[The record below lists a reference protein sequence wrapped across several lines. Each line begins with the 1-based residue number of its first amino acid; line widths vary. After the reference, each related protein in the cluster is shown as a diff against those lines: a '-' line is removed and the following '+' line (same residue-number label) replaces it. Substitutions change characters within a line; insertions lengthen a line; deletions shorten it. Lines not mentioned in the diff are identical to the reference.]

1 MNSTIICFTKQIRGM
16 TNTVKFKFNVTKTTI
31 ITNNIITK
39 QKNIINMGILA
50 KALSFVTIVFY
61 GQSAF
66 ASDNKLAPRP
76 VIIELFTSQGCS
88 SCPPA
93 DEVLKYLKDNNPNVI
108 PLSMHVDYWNYIGWK
123 DPFSSERI
131 TERQRKYASAMQKRR
146 IYTPQAVIDGKY
158 EVIGSSYSKV
168 DSLIRKALSSTQDV
182 YMSAKITGGKLK
194 VDVLPHVSQP
204 EQKADIVV
212 IGYDFERT
220 TKVTR
225 GENSGELLTN
235 SNIVRH
241 IERVGEYKGEKIS
254 VTSDI
259 PDTDNFIVILQKEGQ
274 KEIIG
279 LAIAN

>member
-1 MNSTIICFTKQIRGM
+1 
-16 TNTVKFKFNVTKTTI
+16 
-31 ITNNIITK
+31 
-39 QKNIINMGILA
+39 MGILA
-50 KALSFVTIVFY
+50 KSLSFITILFY
-61 GQSAF
+61 GQSVF
-66 ASDNKLAPRP
+66 AADDKLAPRP
-76 VIIELFTSQGCS
+76 VIVEFFTSQGCS

-93 DEVLKYLKDNNPNVI
+93 DEVLKYLKENNPNVI

-123 DPFSSERI
+123 DPFSSDLI
-131 TERQRKYASAMQKRR
+131 TKRQRGYAYAMQKRR
-146 IYTPQAVIDGKY
+146 VYTPQAVIDGKY

-168 DSLIRKALSSTQDV
+168 DSLIKKALSSTQDV
-182 YMSAKITGGKLK
+182 YMSAKITGDKLE
-194 VDVLPHVSQP
+194 VNVLPHVSQP

-212 IGYDFERT
+212 IGYDFENT

-235 SNIVRH
+235 ANIVRH
-241 IERVGEYKGEKIS
+241 IERIGLYEGEKIS